1 MRSRP
6 IDLLLVEDNPGD
18 VELTKEAL
26 KDGKL
31 HVNLHVATDGV
42 QALAHLRREGG
53 SADVPRPDL
62 VVLDLNLPKL
72 DGREVLE
79 QVKADPELASIPVV
93 VMTSSSA
100 EEDVARSYE
109 LHANCFVTKPL
120 DMDQFNKVVRVID
133 DFWFSVVR
141 LPGEGAV

>member
-1 MRSRP
+1 MRTRP

-18 VELTKEAL
+18 VDLTREAL
-26 KDGKL
+26 EESKIHVSL
-31 HVNLHVATDGV
+31 HTVTDGV
-42 QALAHLRREGG
+42 EALAYLRREDRY
-53 SADVPRPDL
+53 ADVPRPDL

-79 QVKADPELASIPVV
+79 RVKRDPDLVSIPVV

-100 EEDVARSYE
+100 EEDVVRSYE

-120 DMDQFNKVVRVID
+120 DMDQFNKVVRSLD

-141 LPGEGAV
+141 LPGAA